1 MTSNVL
7 VYDCFSGI
15 SGDMHIG
22 AMLDIGV
29 PAEYL
34 SAELAKLDVTDEFE
48 LQITTEAKMGI
59 TGTKATVAIQSK
71 PNHARHLSD
80 ITAIINSADYPGS
93 IAGRAI
99 DMFQAIAVAEA
110 KIHGTT
116 VEAIHFHEVGATDS
130 IVDIVAAAIC
140 LEHLQ
145 VEEIFCPVLELGGG
159 MVQCAHGLMPVP
171 APATAELLRGVPCRY
186 DGVDQEATTPTGAA
200 ILRCN
205 VDQFC
210 QPVGFVADRIG
221 YGIGQKDFTSPNV
234 LRVMLGH
241 AATRPHEGYE
251 FESNQL
257 IECNIDDM
265 AAEAFEPLL
274 NALFASGARDVYM
287 TPVIMKKSRPGT
299 QLSVLCADDD
309 VDRLLGILFMNSTT
323 IGVRVHPVAKRMLTR
338 ETRKLSTTLGEVR
351 VKFATLPD
359 GSQRWKIEHDDVQAI
374 ASAGNL
380 DYLSTK
386 NQLTAEIAATCAED
400 ENNEEGNQD

>member
-29 PAEYL
+29 SAEYL
-34 SAELAKLDVTDEFE
+34 HSELAKLDVSDEYE
-48 LQITTEAKMGI
+48 LQITTATKMGI
-59 TGTKATVAIQSK
+59 AGTKATVAMQST

-80 ITAIINSADYPGS
+80 ITAIINSSDYPGS
-93 IAGRAI
+93 IASRAI

-145 VEEIFCPVLELGGG
+145 IEQIFCPVLELGGG

-171 APATAELLRGVPCRY
+171 APATAELLRGVACRY
-186 DGVDQEATTPTGAA
+186 GGVDQEATTPTGAA
-200 ILRCN
+200 ILKCN
-205 VDQFC
+205 VDHFS
-210 QPVGFVADRIG
+210 QPVGFIADRIG

-234 LRVMLGH
+234 LRVMLGRI
-241 AATRPHEGYE
+241 ATAPLARYE

-265 AAEAFEPLL
+265 TAEAFEPLL
-274 NALFASGARDVYM
+274 DALFASGAKDAYL

-309 VDRLLGILFMNSTT
+309 VDRLLEVLFMSSTT
-323 IGVRVHPVAKRMLTR
+323 IGVRVQPVVKRMLAR
-338 ETRKLSTTLGEVR
+338 ETRTLTTTLGEVR
-351 VKFATLPD
+351 VKFATLPN
-359 GSQRWKIEHDDVQAI
+359 GSQRWKIEHDDVRSI
-374 ASAGNL
+374 ASAKKL
-380 DYLSTK
+380 DYLSVK
-386 NQLTAEIAATCAED
+386 NQLMAEIIAMCGRD
-400 ENNEEGNQD
+400 ENNEDGNGD